1 MIDRQQHYKIQ
12 SNTPMQVND
21 YKSYVSY
28 NDDESRMI
36 HKISKFKTAHNSL
49 LLGIGS
55 TNSGNA

>member
-1 MIDRQQHYKIQ
+1 
-12 SNTPMQVND
+12 MQVND